1 MIRLL
6 QADVTLIR
14 KSENQQGML
23 VYRTIKGS
31 KGSGTPGVEFCKM
44 NFT

>member
-23 VYRTIKGS
+23 VYQL
-31 KGSGTPGVEFCKM
+31 
-44 NFT
+44 